1 MKSRKHIRHAS
12 PLIRW
17 ILLSTVL
24 IVPFLVLTWEY
35 FSTGLA
41 TDTSGIIYVIIGL
54 FTYGIAHSYRNALW
68 ITRERSAFT
77 RMEKT
82 RDAHNEK
89 SDLVST
95 FKKGVDALEQV
106 RR

>member
-1 MKSRKHIRHAS
+1 MRSKKRVSQAS

-24 IVPFLVLTWEY
+24 IVPFLILTGEY

-54 FTYGIAHSYRNALW
+54 FTYGIAHSFRNAYGLLEKEMHS
-68 ITRERSAFT
+68 REW
-77 RMEKT
+77 
-82 RDAHNEK
+82 
-89 SDLVST
+89 
-95 FKKGVDALEQV
+95 
-106 RR
+106 RRQEIHRAMKAT

>member
-1 MKSRKHIRHAS
+1 MKSKKRVSHAS

-24 IVPFLVLTWEY
+24 IVPFLVLTGEY

-54 FTYGIAHSYRNALW
+54 FMYGIAHSYRNALW
-68 ITRERSAFT
+68 ITRERNAFT

-82 RDAHNEK
+82 RDAHNDE

-95 FKKGVDALEQV
+95 FKKGAM
-106 RR
+106 R